1 MIEEAKSYKLPYE
14 KLPFKKKNDKWRK
27 QHLDWAAN
35 MSFVSSDMTRN
46 DVMAMQINYDL
57 FNGIVHIE
65 DMEKIINPN
74 KIEANFIP
82 NNIQHMPII
91 NSKIDVLVGEETSRV
106 FDYYVVVTNPNA
118 ISSMEETKRDAV
130 FQLLAE
136 QIQSSSENEEDM
148 QQKLQKYSD
157 YFSLEYQ
164 DQREVMAN
172 YLLNHYSKEL
182 RLPMLF
188 NNGFIDVCVTGR
200 EIYQVELVSGEPVVR
215 KLNPKKVRVFRSGYD
230 REIEK
235 ADIIVLEDYWSP
247 GQIIDTFYDK
257 LTEKDIKKIDRYNY
271 DSDDI
276 SDDDDGYSMTPSGF
290 QMISEMFEEKG
301 LDLKKLFGDNEG
313 RNNLPYDLDGN
324 IRVIRMYWKS
334 KKKIQ
339 RIKRYNQD
347 TGEPEYILRSE
358 YYTPNKDFGEESEPY
373 WVNEAWQGTLIGK
386 DIYVDI
392 RPCPVQFNRMSNP
405 SRCHFGIIGTLYC
418 TNDDVPFSMVDKMKP
433 YSYLYDAVH
442 DRLIKTISR
451 SWGTMIKIDSTR
463 KPKGWD
469 LDKWL
474 YYAKN
479 MGVIVED
486 SAKEINYGKATG
498 VLSGNLN
505 GGSAAVVD
513 ATSQAIQQYIQF
525 LEYLEQTMARIV
537 GITPQRER
545 QIANRETVGGVE
557 HAVTQSSNIT
567 EWLFANHDD
576 TKKRVLEALLEV
588 SKHAL
593 RGKTKKFQY
602 ILPDGTQKLID
613 IDGDKFCE
621 CDYGLVIDNSQ
632 DTQIKKQQIETIVQ
646 AGLQNQMLN
655 FSTALKMYST
665 ISMAEKQR
673 AIEKNEQEM
682 QQRAEQQAQQE
693 QQAAQQQQQMQLQL
707 AQMEQQF
714 QLKLAQIKADAQIQV
729 AQITAQASIQNTVT
743 KIEAQQQGTEDVRAT
758 LEEKAR
764 EFNIKTTNDI
774 NKAMIKANAQV
785 SSSLNK
791 N

>member
-1 MIEEAKSYKLPYE
+1 MFDFKTYKLPYE
-14 KLPFKKKNDKWRK
+14 KLPFRKKNDKWRK

-35 MSFVSSDMTRN
+35 MSFVSSDNTRN

-57 FNGIVHIE
+57 FNGVVHLN
-65 DMEKIINPN
+65 DMEKILNPN
-74 KIEANFIP
+74 KISANFIP

-91 NSKIDVLVGEETSRV
+91 NSKIDVLVGEDRTRV
-106 FDYYVVVTNPNA
+106 FDFNVIITNPNA
-118 ISSMEETKRDAV
+118 ISSMEEVKRDAV
-130 FQLLAE
+130 FQALQE
-136 QIQSSSENEEDM
+136 EIQSKSKSEEEV
-148 QQKLQKYSD
+148 QQKLQKYGD
-157 YFSLEYQ
+157 YFALEYQ
-164 DQREVMAN
+164 DQREITAN
-172 YLLNHYSKEL
+172 YLLNHYNKEL
-182 RLPMLF
+182 HLPTVF
-188 NNGFIDVCVTGR
+188 NNGFIDVCVSGR
-200 EIYQVELVSGEPVVR
+200 ELYQVELVSGEPTVR
-215 KLNPKKVRVFRSGYD
+215 KLNPKKVRIFRSGN
-230 REIEK
+230 EPEVEK
-235 ADIIVLEDYWSP
+235 ADIIVIEDYWSP

-271 DSDDI
+271 DSDDDT
-276 SDDDDGYSMTPSGF
+276 DDEGYSMTPSGY
-290 QMISEMFEEKG
+290 QMISEVFEEKG
-301 LDLKKLFGDNEG
+301 LDIKKLFDSNSGHSE
-313 RNNLPYDLDGN
+313 LPYDLDGN

-373 WVNEAWQGTLIGK
+373 WINEAWQGTLIGK
-386 DIYVDI
+386 DIYIDI
-392 RPCPVQFNRMSNP
+392 RPCQVQFNRMSNP

-418 TNDDVPFSMVDKMKP
+418 VNDDVPYSMVDKMKP
-433 YSYLYDAVH
+433 YSYLYDAIH
-442 DRLIKTISR
+442 DRLIKTVSQ
-451 SWGTMIKIDSTR
+451 SWGTMVKFDTTR
-463 KPKGWD
+463 IPKGWE
-469 LDKWL
+469 LDKFL

-479 MGVIVED
+479 MSVIVED
-486 SAKEINYGKATG
+486 SAKEINVGKATG
-498 VLSGNLN
+498 ILSGNMTGN
-505 GGSAAVVD
+505 STTVVD
-513 ATSQAIQQYIQF
+513 ASGEQIQKYIQF
-525 LEYLEQTMARIV
+525 LEYIEQTMSRIV
-537 GITPQRER
+537 GITPQREG

-588 SKHAL
+588 AKYAVK
-593 RGKTKKFQY
+593 GKTKKFQY
-602 ILPDGTQKLID
+602 ILPDGSQKLIT
-613 IDGDKFCE
+613 IDGDSFCE

-673 AIEKNEQEM
+673 AIEKCEQEM
-682 QQRAEQQAQQE
+682 QQAQQQAQQQE
-693 QQAAQQQQQMQLQL
+693 QQAQQQQQQMQMQL
-707 AQMEQQF
+707 AQQEQQF
-714 QLKLAQIKADAQIQV
+714 QLQLAKIKADAQIQV
-729 AQITAQASIQNTVT
+729 AQIAAQASTQNTILKVD
-743 KIEAQQQGTEDVRAT
+743 AQQQGTEDVRAT

-774 NKAMIKANAQV
+774 NKAMIKANAQI
-785 SSSLNK
+785 STSLNK